1 MSSASVKLPQLGTDA
16 DCFPIRVM
24 VMVMDVFGSAWE
36 DALCVCPLM
45 SSASVKLPQLG
56 TGTDCFPVRVMD
68 VLMLGPDSLKV
79 CPPGW

>member
-1 MSSASVKLPQLGTDA
+1 
-16 DCFPIRVM
+16 
-24 VMVMDVFGSAWE
+24 
-36 DALCVCPLM
+36 M

-56 TGTDCFPVRVMD
+56 TGTGCFPVRVMD